1 MVGYIRHVWLKI
13 SKIIFC
19 AILIVTDEDLLEINR
34 KFSTI
39 LINLSPCC
47 KLRKTIS
54 TMIPRLS
61 VFNIILIYIYIL
73 AGPAKSFRL

>member
-34 KFSTI
+34 KFLTI
-39 LINLSPCC
+39 LINLSPCR
-47 KLRKTIS
+47 KLRKQS
-54 TMIPRLS
+54 P
-61 VFNIILIYIYIL
+61 
-73 AGPAKSFRL
+73 